1 MTDQTRT
8 KPLTPSPTI
17 ARQEEFTPAELNDL
31 CDATYAGI
39 EAGGG
44 FGWVT
49 KPSRDVLERY
59 WQGVTAM
66 PARILLVAKLDG
78 VICGSC
84 QLVKPPMN
92 NEAQKFAVHLTTH
105 FIAPWARGHGLS
117 KMLMAKAEQTAA
129 EEGFSVINLDVRE
142 TMEHAIGLY
151 EGLGYER
158 IGTHPYYALVDGKLL
173 KGFYYTKKLR

>member
-1 MTDQTRT
+1 MTDKTST
-8 KPLTPSPTI
+8 KPLTPSPTVMRI
-17 ARQEEFTPAELNDL
+17 EEFTPAELNDL

-49 KPSRDVLERY
+49 KPPRDVLERY

-117 KMLMAKAEQTAA
+117 KMLVARAEQLAVD
-129 EEGFSVINLDVRE
+129 EGFSVVNLDVRE
-142 TMEHAIGLY
+142 TMEHAISLY

-158 IGTHPYYALVDGKLL
+158 VGTHPYYAQVGGKTL
-173 KGFYYTKKLR
+173 KGFYFTKRLK